1 MRTRGLPEAGLR
13 QLHDAMAGHVSAGSV
28 AGMVLT
34 ISRGDDVHVE
44 AIGTA
49 AADGSEPIRPD
60 DHRGGS

>member
-13 QLHDAMAGHVSAGSV
+13 QLHDAMAGHVSAGV
-28 AGMVLT
+28 PGMVLT